1 VDVTSSSHMVTIQPK
16 PVATTS
22 TDQRRPATAPIIT
35 DSSPVQV
42 PSSTISLPPIA
53 GSPTRRMAANGL
65 NELSFQQ
72 LKEQKLERVRPS
84 HTVRSSE
91 KLELMLAEEEI
102 KMSDLEG
109 LDDGPRNLLGKG
121 SFGEVRKV
129 YWRKTPA
136 AAKVAYDDV
145 PLEKRQLLL
154 RELELMV
161 RCRHPNIVQFLGF
174 VETPFIIVM
183 EHVPM
188 GDLRSYWKSRRVSVG
203 HKMSISVDVLRA
215 LAYLHNRQ
223 PSKIIHR
230 DVKPANVLI
239 TKSGVA
245 KLTDFGLSRILG
257 GDDSKHSGG
266 AFYPACLYFE
276 PATSTT
282 PAVVSA
288 GVDVAMPPAVAL
300 TAAGAKALSV
310 SRKADGPWRLDGSDA
325 RDWTAVVGTAP
336 YAAPESDTAIYDEMV
351 DIYSAAVTFYEM
363 FEQERF
369 DDAMPFAYAMT
380 PSKLRPLIK
389 RMGSLKP
396 EERPSALEAIDAFQ
410 EAKATRALGSCVL
423 S

>member
-1 VDVTSSSHMVTIQPK
+1 MQ
-16 PVATTS
+16 
-22 TDQRRPATAPIIT
+22 
-35 DSSPVQV
+35 
-42 PSSTISLPPIA
+42 
-53 GSPTRRMAANGL
+53 
-65 NELSFQQ
+65 
-72 LKEQKLERVRPS
+72 
-84 HTVRSSE
+84 
-91 KLELMLAEEEI
+91 
-102 KMSDLEG
+102 
-109 LDDGPRNLLGKG
+109 
-121 SFGEVRKV
+121 
-129 YWRKTPA
+129 
-136 AAKVAYDDV
+136 
-145 PLEKRQLLL
+145 
-154 RELELMV
+154 
-161 RCRHPNIVQFLGF
+161 
-174 VETPFIIVM
+174 
-183 EHVPM
+183 
-188 GDLRSYWKSRRVSVG
+188 
-203 HKMSISVDVLRA
+203 
-215 LAYLHNRQ
+215 
-223 PSKIIHR
+223 
-230 DVKPANVLI
+230 VKPANVLI

-257 GDDSKHSGG
+257 GDDSKHSNG

-310 SRKADGPWRLDGSDA
+310 SRKADGPLRLDGSDA